1 MQKIIN
7 DYRIIIMLLF
17 CIDGPFNIALNNERF
32 LKVNK
37 KDGYTVTATT
47 VRAEASPFF
56 IMKPEDRDNPHEFVI
71 AFYGQYN
78 SQEGAKEHKIARY
91 LEAPVN
97 IFGFQSGPL
106 RVKDNVKVENS
117 RFVLRDR
124 LHKRLPSVEVANWV
138 KGNEVYYIK
147 CSRRRL
153 AHDGYLAVKK
163 RSTPQEANTAS
174 ESSFNTACVPST
186 GYHDSDKVFMLFH
199 LLPHGED
206 EEASQRIPS
215 EQSKAIEA
223 KLEEL
228 YGIPQQ
234 AEIQDLSI

>member
-1 MQKIIN
+1 
-7 DYRIIIMLLF
+7 
-17 CIDGPFNIALNNERF
+17 
-32 LKVNK
+32 
-37 KDGYTVTATT
+37 
-47 VRAEASPFF
+47 
-56 IMKPEDRDNPHEFVI
+56 MKPEDRDNPHEFVI

-147 CSRRRL
+147 CSRRML

-163 RSTPQEANTAS
+163 VQTRPPPPPGTSHRAALAGGEI
-174 ESSFNTACVPST
+174 SFNSACVPST
-186 GYHDSDKVFMLFH
+186 GYHDSNKVFMLFH

-206 EEASQRIPS
+206 KGASQRMPS
-215 EQSKAIEA
+215 DQSKAIEA

-228 YGIPQQ
+228 YEIESEILRQAENEIPQP
-234 AEIQDLSI
+234 AEIQPAEIENL